1 MDALYRDEIL
11 EHYRR
16 PHHAGHL
23 RQPDLRHEGYNP
35 LCGDR
40 VTFEL
45 AITDGLVADV
55 AIETRGCAISTA
67 AASLLADELIGRSL
81 EEIRAMPAAEALELL
96 GIEVSPA
103 RLHCALLAHETV
115 QAALAEP
122 RVQEDG
128 RQQAT

>member
-11 EHYRR
+11 DHYRH

-23 RQPDLRHEGYNP
+23 LAPTVRREGDNP

-45 AITDGLVADV
+45 AIADGRIFDV
-55 AIETRGCAISTA
+55 AIEVRGCAISAA
-67 AASLLADELIGRSL
+67 AASMLADGLVGQSVDAV
-81 EEIRAMPAAEALELL
+81 RAMPAAAAIELL

-122 RVQEDG
+122 SRKSTE
-128 RQQAT
+128 A